1 MLKVKGMRDA
11 APGKRIFVIENE
23 GEPASAE
30 ALERLAAIARRL
42 VEENGLPGE
51 FEVFGE
57 GLLALNLLAS
67 DRTFFH
73 DGIVFAALDAVND
86 PGRNPTLSQISIKPD

>member
-1 MLKVKGMRDA
+1 MLKLKGMREA
-11 APGKRIFVIENE
+11 APGKRLFVIEDE
-23 GEPASAE
+23 GQPASAE
-30 ALERLAAIARRL
+30 ALERLASIARRL
-42 VEENGLPGE
+42 VEENALPGE

-57 GLLALNLLAS
+57 GLLALNLRAS

-86 PGRNPTLSQISIKPD
+86 PGRNPTLTRISNEVD

>member
-1 MLKVKGMRDA
+1 MRDA
-11 APGKRIFVIENE
+11 APGKRIFVIEDE
-23 GEPASAE
+23 GEPASGE
-30 ALERLAAIARRL
+30 ALDRLASIACRL
-42 VEENGLPGE
+42 IQENGLPGD

-57 GLLALNLLAS
+57 GLLVLNLRAS

-86 PGRNPTLSQISIKPD
+86 PNRNPTLTQISLEPE

>member
-1 MLKVKGMRDA
+1 MLKLKGMRDA
-11 APGKRIFVIENE
+11 APGKRVFVVEDE
-23 GEPASAE
+23 GQPASAE
-30 ALERLAAIARRL
+30 ALERIAAVARRL
-42 VEENGLPGE
+42 LEENELPGE

-57 GLLALNLLAS
+57 GLLALNLRAS

-86 PGRNPTLSQISIKPD
+86 PGRNPTLTQISLKLD